1 MQGIVQLTFIHDT
14 EDIRWLNAGNAARHR
29 HSIFTDAERR
39 DMTLELVCSVPD
51 QNPDQ
56 AIVDLEKFDSDTS
69 CSEPFSLFRGPFG
82 AIRCPQPIPLDLSP
96 YDRDELSPSSNNW
109 FEELEELPREEDFNQ
124 TPFSLDALD
133 ILNTDYGEDLMLE
146 RSSLEPLQSI
156 GRNFHEPSLQAE
168 LNPYLSVGNIEGWS
182 LLSHYKERI
191 VPLISPLRRG
201 KETPWIGLVLPCAK
215 ATLADLMLNG
225 SSNHARLALL
235 NAVWSTSAFH
245 LGNNSV
251 ACLQQWTVSGGIY
264 LAQAQYHFQRC
275 MEESCTSATKTSKYK
290 EILMAMLSLSN
301 VFMIKGDPE
310 MRRAYLVQTE
320 KLICVKGLSQPAL
333 SANKRAL
340 HHCYAYMRIMAETT
354 CIADRL
360 SVNLTGTSGASNNN
374 AAYGGDFR
382 IYPNL
387 IFSTTTMSME
397 KDPSMA
403 QRDLHLAIPGR
414 WSSTLFP
421 TLYGIDEIFL
431 MLLSQVI
438 RLANERDLSMMS
450 DATESR
456 LSLKEFWTR
465 AKGLERAIDHL
476 LSTINPSG
484 VGSYDGALPVVK
496 TATAQAMYTALSI
509 FFHRR
514 IYEIDPTMLQGN
526 VDAIRGYLIQIQQE
540 ERDQKGS
547 NNAALI
553 WPAFITACE
562 AVSPELQSF
571 FSSWFDNCARTT
583 SLVHASV
590 AKQIFETIWTKRRDG
605 SFCGGTCSWPD
616 ILRDGDIKFMCI

>member
-1 MQGIVQLTFIHDT
+1 MQGIVQLTFINDK

-29 HSIFTDAERR
+29 HPIFTDVERR
-39 DMTLELVCSVPD
+39 DMTLEIVSSVPD

-56 AIVDLEKFDSDTS
+56 AIVDLESFDSDIS
-69 CSEPFSLFRGPFG
+69 CSNPPSLFRGPFG
-82 AIRCPQPIPLDLSP
+82 AFRYPQPLHIEPSPL
-96 YDRDELSPSSNNW
+96 DRDELPPSFVDW
-109 FEELEELPREEDFNQ
+109 FEKLEELPIEEDSNQ
-124 TPFSLDALD
+124 TVLSLDALD
-133 ILNTDYGEDLMLE
+133 ALNADYTGDLISE
-146 RSSLEPLQSI
+146 EPSLEPPQST
-156 GRNFHEPSLQAE
+156 GADFHELSLLVE
-168 LNPYLSVGNIEGWS
+168 LNPYLSVGNVEGWS
-182 LLSHYKERI
+182 LLSHYKDRI

-201 KETPWIGLVLPCAK
+201 KETPWMSLVIPCAMETV
-215 ATLADLMLNG
+215 AELMLNG

-251 ACLQQWTVSGGIY
+251 ACLEHWKASGGIY
-264 LAQAQYHFQRC
+264 LTRAQYHFQRC
-275 MEESCTSATKTSKYK
+275 MEESCISATKMSKYK

-301 VFMIKGDPE
+301 AFMIKGDPE

-360 SVNLTGTSGASNNN
+360 TMNPTATSDTLRHNTI
-374 AAYGGDFR
+374 YGGDFR
-382 IYPNL
+382 VYPNL

-397 KDPSMA
+397 KDPGMA

-450 DATESR
+450 DAAESR

-465 AKGLERAIDHL
+465 AKGLEKAIDHL
-476 LSTINPSG
+476 LSITNPSC
-484 VGSYDGALPVVK
+484 VQPYDGTLAVVV

-514 IYEIDPTMLQGN
+514 IYEIDPLMLQDK
-526 VDAIRGYLIQIQQE
+526 VAAIRGYLIQIQRE
-540 ERDQKGS
+540 ESHQKDS
-547 NNAALI
+547 SNAALI

-562 AVSPELQSF
+562 AVTPELQVF

-583 SLVHASV
+583 ALVHASV
-590 AKQIFETIWTKRRDG
+590 AQQIFETIWTKRRDVSLCEG
-605 SFCGGTCSWPD
+605 AFSWPD

>member
-1 MQGIVQLTFIHDT
+1 MQGTVQLTFIHSK

-29 HSIFTDAERR
+29 HSIFTDVERQ
-39 DMTLELVCSVPD
+39 DMALEIVSSVPD
-51 QNPDQ
+51 RNPDQ
-56 AIVDLEKFDSDTS
+56 AIADLERLDSDIGCTK
-69 CSEPFSLFRGPFG
+69 PFSLVRGPFG
-82 AIRCPQPIPLDLSP
+82 AFRLPKPLQLEPSP
-96 YDRDELSPSSNNW
+96 SDKDELPLSLSDC
-109 FEELEELPREEDFNQ
+109 FEQLEELPTEEDFNR
-124 TPFSLDALD
+124 TAFSLDALD
-133 ILNTDYGEDLMLE
+133 ALNAEYNDDLTLE
-146 RSSLEPLQSI
+146 GPSLELLQSI
-156 GRNFHEPSLQAE
+156 ITNFHQPSLQAE
-168 LNPYLSVGNIEGWS
+168 VNPYLSVGNVEGWS
-182 LLSHYKERI
+182 LLSHYKDRI

-201 KETPWIGLVLPCAK
+201 KETPWMSLVIPCAMS
-215 ATLADLMLNG
+215 TLADLMLNG

-251 ACLQQWTVSGGIY
+251 GFLEQWTVSGGIY
-264 LAQAQYHFQRC
+264 LARAQYHFQRC
-275 MEESCTSATKTSKYK
+275 MEESCISATKASKYK

-301 VFMIKGDPE
+301 IFMIKGDPE
-310 MRRAYLVQTE
+310 MRRAYLIQTE

-333 SANKRAL
+333 SASKRAL

-360 SVNLTGTSGASNNN
+360 SINLTGTSGTLNNN
-374 AAYGGDFR
+374 TTYGGDFR
-382 IYPNL
+382 VYPNL

-397 KDPSMA
+397 KDPGMA

-431 MLLSQVI
+431 TILSQVI

-450 DATESR
+450 DAADSR
-456 LSLKEFWTR
+456 LSLKEFWIR

-476 LSTINPSG
+476 LSTSNTSCAQP
-484 VGSYDGALPVVK
+484 YDGGLPVVM
-496 TATAQAMYTALSI
+496 TVTAQAMYTALSI

-514 IYEIDPTMLQGN
+514 IYEIDPIMLQGN
-526 VDAIRGYLIQIQQE
+526 VAAIRGYLIQIQQE
-540 ERDQKGS
+540 EGGQKDS

-562 AVSPELQSF
+562 AVSPELQVF

-583 SLVHASV
+583 ALVHASV
-590 AKQIFETIWTKRRDG
+590 AKGIFETIWNKRRDV
-605 SFCGGTCSWPD
+605 SSCGETYSWPD

>member
-1 MQGIVQLTFIHDT
+1 MQGIVQLTFINDK

-29 HSIFTDAERR
+29 HPIFTDVERR
-39 DMTLELVCSVPD
+39 DTTLEVVSSVPD

-56 AIVDLEKFDSDTS
+56 AIVDLERLDSDISFSKTT
-69 CSEPFSLFRGPFG
+69 SLFRGPFG
-82 AIRCPQPIPLDLSP
+82 AFRCPQPLQLEPSP
-96 YDRDELSPSSNNW
+96 SNGDELPPSFVDW
-109 FEELEELPREEDFNQ
+109 FEQLEELPTEEDFNQ
-124 TPFSLDALD
+124 TMFSLDALNALD
-133 ILNTDYGEDLMLE
+133 ADYSDNLMLE
-146 RSSLEPLQSI
+146 EPSLEVT
-156 GRNFHEPSLQAE
+156 NFHEPSLPAE
-168 LNPYLSVGNIEGWS
+168 LNPFLSVGSVEGWS
-182 LLSHYKERI
+182 LLSHYKDRI

-201 KETPWIGLVLPCAK
+201 KETPWMSLVIPCAMG
-215 ATLADLMLNG
+215 TLAELMLNG

-235 NAVWSTSAFH
+235 NAVWGTSAFH

-251 ACLQQWTVSGGIY
+251 ACLEHWKASGGIY
-264 LAQAQYHFQRC
+264 LMRAQYHFQRC
-275 MEESCTSATKTSKYK
+275 MEESCISATKRSKYK
-290 EILMAMLSLSN
+290 EILMAVLSLSN
-301 VFMIKGDPE
+301 AFMIKGDPE

-320 KLICVKGLSQPAL
+320 KLICVKGLSQPIL

-360 SVNLTGTSGASNNN
+360 TMNPTGKSDTLSDNTT
-374 AAYGGDFR
+374 YGGDFR
-382 IYPNL
+382 VYPTL

-397 KDPSMA
+397 KDPGMA

-431 MLLSQVI
+431 MILSQVI

-450 DATESR
+450 DAAESR

-465 AKGLERAIDHL
+465 AKGLEKAIDHL
-476 LSTINPSG
+476 LSTTNPSC
-484 VGSYDGALPVVK
+484 VQPYDETLAVVM

-514 IYEIDPTMLQGN
+514 IYEIDPIMLQGK
-526 VDAIRGYLIQIQQE
+526 VAAIRGHLIQIQQE
-540 ERDQKGS
+540 ENHQKDS
-547 NNAALI
+547 SNAALI

-562 AVSPELQSF
+562 AVSPELQVF
-571 FSSWFDNCARTT
+571 FSSWFDSCARTT
-583 SLVHASV
+583 ALVHASV
-590 AKQIFETIWTKRRDG
+590 AQQIFETIWTKRRDYKAG
-605 SFCGGTCSWPD
+605 STQRYRRQLPKPYF
-616 ILRDGDIKFMCI
+616 R

>member
-1 MQGIVQLTFIHDT
+1 IQGSMQLTFINDY
-14 EDIRWLNAGNAARHR
+14 EDIKWLSAENAARHR
-29 HSIFTDAERR
+29 HSIFTDVERR
-39 DMTLELVCSVPD
+39 DMTLQIVSSVPY

-56 AIVDLEKFDSDTS
+56 AIVDLERFDSDTS

-82 AIRCPQPIPLDLSP
+82 AFRWSQPLPLDLSSLGT
-96 YDRDELSPSSNNW
+96 DELPAPLTNW
-109 FEELEELPREEDFNQ
+109 FEQLEELPREEDFLF
-124 TPFSLDALD
+124 TLDAPDALD
-133 ILNTDYGEDLMLE
+133 DGDDLRLE
-146 RSSLEPLQSI
+146 GCSLQPLWSI
-156 GRNFHEPSLQAE
+156 ETNFHEPSPQTE
-168 LNPYLSVGNIEGWS
+168 LSPYLCMGDIEGWS
-182 LLSHYKERI
+182 LLSHYKDRI
-191 VPLISPLRRG
+191 IPLISPLRHG
-201 KETPWIGLVLPCAK
+201 QETPWMSLVIPCAM
-215 ATLADLMLNG
+215 ATLADSMLNG
-225 SSNHARLALL
+225 PSNHARLALL

-251 ACLQQWTVSGGIY
+251 PCLEHWTGSGGNY
-264 LAQAQYHFQRC
+264 LIRAQYHFQRC
-275 MEESCTSATKTSKYK
+275 MEESCILTTKMSKYK

-320 KLICVKGLSQPAL
+320 KFICVKGLSQPTL

-354 CIADRL
+354 CIANRT
-360 SVNLTGTSGASNNN
+360 NINPTRISGSLNYNTL
-374 AAYGGDFR
+374 YGGDFR
-382 IYPNL
+382 LYPNL
-387 IFSTTTMSME
+387 VFSTTTMNME
-397 KDPSMA
+397 KDPGMA

-450 DATESR
+450 DAAESR
-456 LSLKEFWTR
+456 LSLKDFWSR

-476 LSTINPSG
+476 LSTANPS
-484 VGSYDGALPVVK
+484 SIQPYDRALPVVT

-514 IYEIDPTMLQGN
+514 IYELDPALLQRK
-526 VDAIRGYLIQIQQE
+526 VDTIRGYLVQIEQE
-540 ERDQKGS
+540 ESDQKDS
-547 NNAALI
+547 TNAALI

-562 AVSPELQSF
+562 AVSPELQMF
-571 FSSWFDNCARTT
+571 FSSWFENCARTT
-583 SLVHASV
+583 ALVHASM
-590 AKQIFETIWTKRRDG
+590 AKQIFETIWTKRRDVTLCEG
-605 SFCGGTCSWPD
+605 VCSWPD
-616 ILRDGDIKFMCI
+616 ILRGGDIKFVCI

>member
-1 MQGIVQLTFIHDT
+1 MQEKGQLTFIHDK

-29 HSIFTDAERR
+29 HSIFTDVERR
-39 DMTLELVCSVPD
+39 EMTLELVSSVPH

-56 AIVDLEKFDSDTS
+56 AIVDLERFDSDTS
-69 CSEPFSLFRGPFG
+69 RSEPFSLFRGPFG
-82 AIRCPQPIPLDLSP
+82 AFRCPEPLPLDLSP
-96 YDRDELSPSSNNW
+96 TSRTELPPSPNDW
-109 FEELEELPREEDFNQ
+109 FQQLEELPVEEDFSQNSI
-124 TPFSLDALD
+124 SLDAFDALSADYSDDLLLD
-133 ILNTDYGEDLMLE
+133 WP
-146 RSSLEPLQSI
+146 SSEPFRSI
-156 GRNFHEPSLQAE
+156 GTNFHEPSPHAG
-168 LNPYLSVGNIEGWS
+168 LNPYLHVENIEGWS

-201 KETPWIGLVLPCAK
+201 KETPWMSLVLPCAM

-251 ACLQQWTVSGGIY
+251 NCLQQWTVSGGTY
-264 LAQAQYHFQRC
+264 LARAQYHFQRC
-275 MEESCTSATKTSKYK
+275 IEESCISVTKTSKYK

-354 CIADRL
+354 CIADRM
-360 SVNLTGTSGASNNN
+360 SVNLTGTSGALNDNTT
-374 AAYGGDFR
+374 YGGDFR
-382 IYPNL
+382 VYPNL

-397 KDPSMA
+397 KDPNMA

-476 LSTINPSG
+476 LSATDPSCAQLHG
-484 VGSYDGALPVVK
+484 GALPVVK

-526 VDAIRGYLIQIQQE
+526 VNAIRGYLTQIQQE

-571 FSSWFDNCARTT
+571 FSCWFDNCARTT
-583 SLVHASV
+583 ALVHAST
-590 AKQIFETIWTKRRDG
+590 AKQIFETIWTKRRNG
-605 SFCGGTCSWPD
+605 SIQGETYSWPD

>member
-1 MQGIVQLTFIHDT
+1 MQRIVQLTFINDK

-29 HSIFTDAERR
+29 HPIFTDVERR
-39 DMTLELVCSVPD
+39 DMTLEIVSSVPD
-51 QNPDQ
+51 HNPDQ
-56 AIVDLEKFDSDTS
+56 AIVDLERFDSYIS
-69 CSEPFSLFRGPFG
+69 CSRPSSLFRGPFG
-82 AIRCPQPIPLDLSP
+82 AFRCPQPLHLEP
-96 YDRDELSPSSNNW
+96 SPSDKNELPPSSSDW
-109 FEELEELPREEDFNQ
+109 FEQLKELPAEEDFNQ
-124 TPFSLDALD
+124 TALNLDALD
-133 ILNTDYGEDLMLE
+133 ALNADYSDDLTLE
-146 RSSLEPLQSI
+146 EPSLEPPQSI
-156 GRNFHEPSLQAE
+156 ETIFHEPSLPAE
-168 LNPYLSVGNIEGWS
+168 LNPYLSVGNVEGWS
-182 LLSHYKERI
+182 LLSHYKDRI

-201 KETPWIGLVLPCAK
+201 NETPWMSLVIPCAMG
-215 ATLADLMLNG
+215 TLAELMLNG

-251 ACLQQWTVSGGIY
+251 ACLEHWKASGGVY
-264 LAQAQYHFQRC
+264 LTQAQYHFQRC
-275 MEESCTSATKTSKYK
+275 MEESCISATKMSKYK

-301 VFMIKGDPE
+301 AFMIKGDPE

-333 SANKRAL
+333 SADKRAL

-360 SVNLTGTSGASNNN
+360 TLNPTGTNDTLSDNTI
-374 AAYGGDFR
+374 YGGDFR
-382 IYPNL
+382 VYPNL

-397 KDPSMA
+397 KDPGMA

-450 DATESR
+450 DAAESR

-465 AKGLERAIDHL
+465 AKGLEKAIDHL
-476 LSTINPSG
+476 LSTTDPSC
-484 VGSYDGALPVVK
+484 VQPYDGTLAVVM

-514 IYEIDPTMLQGN
+514 IYEIDPIMLQGK
-526 VDAIRGYLIQIQQE
+526 VAAIRGYLIQIQQE
-540 ERDQKGS
+540 ETHQKDS
-547 NNAALI
+547 SNAALI

-562 AVSPELQSF
+562 AVSPELQVF

-583 SLVHASV
+583 ALVHASV
-590 AKQIFETIWTKRRDG
+590 AQQIFETIWTKRRDV
-605 SFCGGTCSWPD
+605 SLCGGTFSWPD
-616 ILRDGDIKFMCI
+616 ILRDGHIKFMCI

>member
-1 MQGIVQLTFIHDT
+1 MEDAVQLTFIHDK
-14 EDIRWLNAGNAARHR
+14 EDIRWLSAGNAARHR
-29 HSIFTDAERR
+29 HSIFTDVERR
-39 DMTLELVCSVPD
+39 DMTLQIVSSVPHR
-51 QNPDQ
+51 NPDQ
-56 AIVDLEKFDSDTS
+56 AIVDLERLESDIS
-69 CSEPFSLFRGPFG
+69 CSKPFSLFRGPFG
-82 AIRCPQPIPLDLSP
+82 AFRWPQSLLSSPLP
-96 YDRDELSPSSNNW
+96 PDRDEILPFSSDW
-109 FEELEELPREEDFNQ
+109 FEQLEEVPREEDVS
-124 TPFSLDALD
+124 FSLDVLDALNQD
-133 ILNTDYGEDLMLE
+133 NGDDLTLE
-146 RSSLEPLQSI
+146 TPSLQPAQSI
-156 GRNFHEPSLQAE
+156 KTIFHEPSLQVE
-168 LNPYLSVGNIEGWS
+168 LSPYLSVGNVEGWS
-182 LLSHYKERI
+182 LLSHYKDRI
-191 VPLISPLRRG
+191 IPLISPLRRG
-201 KETPWIGLVLPCAK
+201 EETPWMSLVVPCAM
-215 ATLADLMLNG
+215 ATLADLMLKG

-251 ACLQQWTVSGGIY
+251 PCLEQWTFSGGVY
-264 LAQAQYHFQRC
+264 LTRAQYHFQRC
-275 MEESCTSATKTSKYK
+275 MEESCISVTKISKYK
-290 EILMAMLSLSN
+290 EILMAILSLSN
-301 VFMIKGDPE
+301 AFMIKGDPE
-310 MRRAYLVQTE
+310 MRRAYLIQTE
-320 KLICVKGLSQPAL
+320 KFICIKGLSQPAL

-360 SVNLTGTSGASNNN
+360 SNNLTGPSGASNENTI
-374 AAYGGDFR
+374 YGGDFR
-382 IYPNL
+382 LYPNL
-387 IFSTTTMSME
+387 VFSTTTMTME
-397 KDPSMA
+397 KDPGMA

-450 DATESR
+450 DAAENR

-476 LSTINPSG
+476 LSTANPSC
-484 VGSYDGALPVVK
+484 VQSYDEALPVVT
-496 TATAQAMYTALSI
+496 TATAQAMYMALSI

-514 IYEIDPTMLQGN
+514 IYEIDPAMLQAN
-526 VDAIRGYLIQIQQE
+526 VSAIRSYLIQIQQE
-540 ERDQKGS
+540 ESDQKES

-562 AVSPELQSF
+562 AVSPELQVF

-583 SLVHASV
+583 ALVHASV
-590 AKQIFETIWTKRRDG
+590 AKQIFEKIWTKRRDVSVCEG
-605 SFCGGTCSWPD
+605 IYSWPD

>member
-1 MQGIVQLTFIHDT
+1 MREIVQLTFIHDK

-29 HSIFTDAERR
+29 HSIFTDVERR
-39 DMTLELVCSVPD
+39 DMTLELISSVPD

-56 AIVDLEKFDSDTS
+56 AIVDLEIFDSDIS
-69 CSEPFSLFRGPFG
+69 CSKPLSLFRGPFG
-82 AIRCPQPIPLDLSP
+82 AFRCPESLPIDPLPFGTDTQ
-96 YDRDELSPSSNNW
+96 PSSGDW
-109 FEELEELPREEDFNQ
+109 FEQLEELPREEDLNQ
-124 TPFSLDALD
+124 TPFSPDALD
-133 ILNTDYGEDLMLE
+133 ADYSDDVMLAGPNQ
-146 RSSLEPLQSI
+146 EPLQSV
-156 GRNFHEPSLQAE
+156 GMDFHEPSLQAE
-168 LNPYLSVGNIEGWS
+168 LNPYLSVGNIEGWN

-191 VPLISPLRRG
+191 VPLISPLCLG
-201 KETPWIGLVLPCAK
+201 KETPWMSLVIPCAM

-225 SSNHARLALL
+225 SPNHARLALL

-245 LGNNSV
+245 LGNNSMAYV
-251 ACLQQWTVSGGIY
+251 QQWKLSAARY

-275 MEESCTSATKTSKYK
+275 MEESCISATKMSKYK

-301 VFMIKGDPE
+301 AFMIKGDPE

-320 KLICVKGLSQPAL
+320 KLICIKGLSQPAL

-360 SVNLTGTSGASNNN
+360 SMNQTGASGTLNDNTT
-374 AAYGGDFR
+374 YGGGFR

-387 IFSTTTMSME
+387 VFSTTTMSME
-397 KDPSMA
+397 KDPGIA

-438 RLANERDLSMMS
+438 RLANERDLSIMS
-450 DATESR
+450 DAGQSR

-465 AKGLERAIDHL
+465 AKGLERAIAHL
-476 LSTINPSG
+476 LPAANPS
-484 VGSYDGALPVVK
+484 YAQPYNGALPVVM
-496 TATAQAMYTALSI
+496 TTTSHAMYTALSI

-514 IYEIDPTMLQGN
+514 IYEIDPEMLQGN
-526 VDAIRGYLIQIQQE
+526 VNAIRGYLIQIQQE
-540 ERDQKGS
+540 EIDQKGS
-547 NNAALI
+547 HNAALI

-562 AVSPELQSF
+562 AVSPELQVF

-583 SLVHASV
+583 ALVHASV
-590 AKQIFETIWTKRRDG
+590 AKHIFETIWTKRDEV
-605 SFCGGTCSWPD
+605 SLSGGTFSWPD
-616 ILRDGDIKFMCI
+616 ILRDGHIKFMCI